1 MNVTINHNIHST
13 WNKAKLLFTVL
24 TFSFTPQMGFFV
36 HICQFAQSQLS
47 LKKLYEQFDV
57 SYYHPLNGY
66 PFPDQRLLLS
76 YCVEDS
82 MSKEVV

>member
-1 MNVTINHNIHST
+1 MNVTINHNIYST

-24 TFSFTPQMGFFV
+24 TFSFTPKMGFFV

-47 LKKLYEQFDV
+47 LEKLYEQFGV
-57 SYYHPLNGY
+57 SYYHPLSGY
-66 PFPDQRLLLS
+66 PFHDQRLLLS

>member
-1 MNVTINHNIHST
+1 MNVTINHNIYST

-24 TFSFTPQMGFFV
+24 TFSFTPQMVFFV

-47 LKKLYEQFDV
+47 LKKLYEQFDI

-66 PFPDQRLLLS
+66 PLPDQRLLLS
-76 YCVEDS
+76 Y
-82 MSKEVV
+82 SKAVSRTQ

>member
-1 MNVTINHNIHST
+1 MNVTINHNIYST

-24 TFSFTPQMGFFV
+24 TFSFTPQMVFFV

-57 SYYHPLNGY
+57 SYYHALSGY
-66 PFPDQRLLLS
+66 LFPDQRLLLS
-76 YCVEDS
+76 Y
-82 MSKEVV
+82 SKAVSRTQ

>member
-24 TFSFTPQMGFFV
+24 TFRFTPQMGFFV

-47 LKKLYEQFDV
+47 LKKLYEQFDI

-66 PFPDQRLLLS
+66 LFPDQRLLLS
-76 YCVEDS
+76 Y
-82 MSKEVV
+82 SKAVSRTQ